1 MADLAAVVEQLKQ
14 LNATLEEQNKIAEKM
29 EKTVQGVKEEFARE
43 NAILEEMNRLRVEEM
58 KLRMARQPQ

>member
-43 NAILEEMNRLRVEEM
+43 NAILEEMNKLRVEEM
-58 KLRMARQPQ
+58 KLRMGRQSQ

>member
-43 NAILEEMNRLRVEEM
+43 NAILEEINRLRVEEM
-58 KLRMARQPQ
+58 KLRMGRQPQ